1 MLLSRFW
8 YVILAVA
15 AAAGTGAALLAQAV
29 INARTDANLA
39 ENLAHDR
46 VVVEAMLRLE
56 ARSRLDRIAFI
67 TVDSKL
73 GGLLRQAAGVSDEKK
88 LRELS
93 GQTKELLRAHVT
105 RIVEAAGEE
114 GGAGKRAELEPDIA
128 FALDNDGRII

>member
-8 YVILAVA
+8 YVLLAVA
-15 AAAGTGAALLAQAV
+15 AAAGTGAALLSQAV
-29 INARTDANLA
+29 INARTDESLA

-73 GGLLRQAAGVSDEKK
+73 GGLLRQAAGANDEK
-88 LRELS
+88 LRELA
-93 GQTKELLRAHVT
+93 GPTKELMRAHVA
-105 RIVEAAGEE
+105 RIVDAARDEA
-114 GGAGKRAELEPDIA
+114 GAEKHSELEPDIA
-128 FALDNDGRII
+128 F